1 MELQQN
7 IQDGNCCYKFVIFH
21 YLFCFFQSVGEVTV
35 TYYVYK
41 DMYTIYLYL
50 YKIVLGEF
58 V

>member
-1 MELQQN
+1 ME
-7 IQDGNCCYKFVIFH
+7 IVVINL
-21 YLFCFFQSVGEVTV
+21 LFSIIYFAFFQSVGEVTV